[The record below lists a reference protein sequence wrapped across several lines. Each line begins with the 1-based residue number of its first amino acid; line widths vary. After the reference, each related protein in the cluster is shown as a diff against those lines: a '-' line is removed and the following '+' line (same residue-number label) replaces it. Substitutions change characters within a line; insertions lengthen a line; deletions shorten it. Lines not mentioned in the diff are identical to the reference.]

1 MRKEPRL
8 HGNANKVVVIFLL
21 LFAVFFIGGAWFLT
35 EQGPGSAGRSSRKS
49 GKAPPNLAMK
59 VSALVSSAPR
69 IEEWKLSEELIL
81 EASQVADLRSII
93 VKVEQVQM
101 EKNHLSTS
109 DMVRID
115 ELGELAEKLLSA
127 HLRSESLRK
136 EAEARGLL
144 ASEQAAKAL
153 VLLERAFA
161 LQVEVNESFPQSAAV
176 DRKRIFILEREIRE
190 QQAEPLYQESV
201 NQEKAGEE
209 ALSSGRTKEAQ
220 AYFRA
225 AFVSQAEINEQYPNS
240 RRRDPLRLQQ
250 LQTRSAFAEANELI
264 KQQEALLD
272 QAQEQIGKGRPL
284 VGVRLLQQASAGFTA
299 LIKEMPLLT
308 SILQPRIVA
317 VQQSAATTAVRH
329 FQNYFSGQ
337 LSQLDNHLASGQLA
351 PAFALEAT
359 LRRHFIQMENEFP
372 GSAGQF
378 SNLSERIKFL
388 ESHKDQAAGLQQYLR
403 QQFVAIPGHGGWW
416 MLRTEVSQDLYIAIM
431 DIPNPSRKKGGTFPV
446 ESVSHIDATNFAT
459 RVGWLLGVRTQLP
472 GSSQFNAVVG
482 KPESPAQI
490 SIQSATSTVPVDQG
504 DANADGFFH
513 LWGNVAEWLAPAEG
527 ADVGMVTHAGGHFLD
542 TAVALFGQPI
552 SPASVNDRNRLIG
565 FRLVIHIP
573 QK

>member
-49 GKAPPNLAMK
+49 GKASSDLPMK
-59 VSALVSSAPR
+59 VSALISSTPR

-81 EASQVADLRSII
+81 EASQVTDLRSII
-93 VKVEQVQM
+93 VKVEEVQM

-115 ELGELAEKLLSA
+115 ELGELAEKLLSS
-127 HLRSESLRK
+127 HLRNESLRK
-136 EAEARGLL
+136 EAEAHILL
-144 ASEQAAKAL
+144 ASQQEAQAL

-161 LQVEVNESFPQSAAV
+161 LQTEINESFPQSAAV
-176 DRKRIFILEREIRE
+176 DRTRIFILEREIRE
-190 QQAEPLYQESV
+190 QQAEPLYQKSF

-209 ALSSGRTKEAQ
+209 ALSSGRIKEAQ
-220 AYFRA
+220 AYFQA

-240 RRRDPLRLQQ
+240 RRRDPLRPQELQA
-250 LQTRSAFAEANELI
+250 RSALAEAHELV
-264 KQQEALLD
+264 KQQEVLLD
-272 QAQEQIGKGRPL
+272 QAQEQIGKGRTL
-284 VGVRLLQQASAGFTA
+284 DGVRLLQQASAGFTE
-299 LIKEMPLLT
+299 LIKEKPSLA

-317 VQQSAATTAVRH
+317 VQQSVAATAVRH

-337 LSQLDNHLASGQLA
+337 LAQLDNHLASGQLV
-351 PAFALEAT
+351 PALALEAT
-359 LRRHFIQMENEFP
+359 LRRHFVQMENEFP

-378 SNLSERIKFL
+378 GNLSERIQFL
-388 ESHKDQAAGLQQYLR
+388 EGHKDRAAGLQRYLR
-403 QQFVAIPGHGGWW
+403 QQFVAIPGHAGWW

-431 DIPNPSRKKGGTFPV
+431 DIPNPSRNKGGTFPV
-446 ESVSHIDATNFAT
+446 ESVSHIDASNFAT

-472 GSSQFNAVVG
+472 SMSLFNAVAG

-490 SIQSATSTVPVDQG
+490 SIQPATSTVPVDQG
-504 DANADGFFH
+504 AANAGGFLH
-513 LWGNVAEWLAPAEG
+513 LWGNVAEWLAPAEK
-527 ADVGMVTHAGGHFLD
+527 ADVVEVTHAGGHFLD
-542 TAVALFGQPI
+542 TAVVLFAQPI
-552 SPASVNDRNRLIG
+552 SPAAVNDRSRLIG

-573 QK
+573 